1 MLDGFAFQNMET
13 VPAGSRSL
21 FKKRLRALGRATG
34 LNDLATTV
42 VFVDDKEMAALNHTF
57 RGKNKT
63 TDVLSFSAW
72 EGEAMPGL
80 THILGDIV
88 ISVPMAQ
95 KQARGLGHS
104 FGDELIVLAIHGL
117 LHLLGLDHERD
128 EIEATIQAECEMGFL
143 DLIGVDIG
151 LCLSG
156 RSFG

>member
-1 MLDGFAFQNMET
+1 MPVLDGFAFQNMET
-13 VPAGSRSL
+13 VPVEVGRRL
-21 FKKRLRALGRATG
+21 KRLQHWKSNW
-34 LNDLATTV
+34 LNDLAPRSSLLMT
-42 VFVDDKEMAALNHTF
+42 KKWYLNHTF

-104 FGDELIVLAIHGL
+104 LGDELIVLAIHGL